1 MLRYLRLYGYFLRF
15 SFSRAFEFRLD
26 FWFRIVMDCVFYAVN
41 LAFFRVLY
49 AHTPTVGG
57 WTLDQAT
64 IFIAGF
70 FLVDALHMTLFSN
83 NMWWLPILVNKGD
96 LDYYLVRPVSSLYFV
111 SLREFAA
118 NSFVNLLIAIGIV
131 AWAIG
136 RYPGGLG
143 AAAITSFALLILT
156 GTFLYYCLHMLFL
169 LPVFWFHS
177 NRGLAMVFYSISK
190 LAERPDRIYSGLTR
204 LVLLTAIPLALIA
217 SVPTEVLFG
226 GLSAGRALH
235 FAAVA
240 AAFFGLVSWVWS
252 RGIRSYASASS

>member
-1 MLRYLRLYGYFLRF
+1 MKRYLRLYAYFLRF

-26 FWFRIVMDCVFYAVN
+26 FWFRVVMDCVFYVVN

-49 AHTPTVGG
+49 AHTETVGG

-64 IFIAGF
+64 VFIAGF
-70 FLVDALHMTLFSN
+70 FLVDALHMTFFSN
-83 NMWWLPILVNKGD
+83 NMWWFPILVNKGD
-96 LDYYLVRPVSSLYFV
+96 LDYYLVRPVSSLFFV

-118 NSFVNLLIAIGIV
+118 NSFVNLLIAAGIV

-143 AAAITSFALLILT
+143 AAEVVSFAILIAV
-156 GTFLYYCLHMLFL
+156 GSFLYYCLHMLFL
-169 LPVFWFHS
+169 MPVFWFHS
-177 NRGLAMVFYSISK
+177 NRGLAMVFYSIAK

-204 LVLLTAIPLALIA
+204 MVLLTALPLALVA

-226 GLSAGRALH
+226 GLTAERALH
-235 FAAVA
+235 IAAVVA
-240 AAFFGLVSWVWS
+240 GLFGLVALVWS
-252 RGIRSYASASS
+252 RGLRAYASASS